1 MDICLIRLTLI
12 IMNNNNGP
20 SYLVVFYRGNL
31 SQIVSPALLSIQTIG
46 NLVSM
51 PCAQRQLCC
60 IKPHSLSPPQST
72 AYLIAR
78 GKRGP
83 KHTSHGTRTRWRK
96 YVRCIC
102 VWHDREKAGSGAGW
116 SCWVG
121 NLSRASQRT
130 NYGLVKNIEVEEG
143 LPSISHYQVD
153 FWVKL

>member
-1 MDICLIRLTLI
+1 MDICLIRLKLI
-12 IMNNNNGP
+12 IINNNNGP

-31 SQIVSPALLSIQTIG
+31 SQIVSPAMLSIQT
-46 NLVSM
+46 M
-51 PCAQRQLCC
+51 WQLGIHAMC
-60 IKPHSLSPPQST
+60 PTPTLLHQTSFSLST
-72 AYLIAR
+72 AIDCVSNCE
-78 GKRGP
+78 GEK
-83 KHTSHGTRTRWRK
+83 GTETHISWDVARWRK